1 MPSRRLVI
9 IDGYSLLFRAFYGTR
24 YLSTSDGRPTNALF
38 GLVTMLL
45 HLYEKVQPDAMVVAL
60 DAHGKTFR
68 HAEFAEYKG
77 TRRETPQELISQL
90 DASREL
96 LSDLNIPSV
105 EVTGYEADDV
115 AGTISRLAEENDY
128 DTYIVTGD
136 LDSLQLV
143 DNCVSVMTTQRGVS
157 EVKVYDP
164 AAVMER
170 YGFGPEHVADY
181 KSMAGDTSDNIPGVP
196 GIGEKT
202 ATYLIQKFGHVESML
217 ERLDEVEDKY
227 RKKIEPNVEI
237 LKKSKWLATID
248 RHVPLEYDFKPYSLS
263 WDQFEHAKN
272 CLLQWEFRSQVRRLE
287 AVLARYIDG
296 ASSAPAA
303 TVNLEPVRTVLHEGF
318 AGWMVLGPW
327 IGAEPYA
334 LFTAPTAAQSSMF
347 GDENVREAY
356 IAVGVEV
363 RKTSYENALRLVK
376 ERPGQLV
383 AHDTKPWVKQAGT
396 LTTPRF
402 DVTLASYVLQSGR
415 TSYDLADI
423 VHGFLDVQAPETPEQ
438 KAVTMLMLEKPLR
451 ERLQLEGQTRVF
463 QDVELALVPV
473 LAEMESAGI
482 TLDSDI
488 LREFSKSL
496 QTTITQSQQRIYEMA
511 GCEFNIGS
519 PKQIGEVL
527 FEKMAIPGQKKTKTG
542 YATGVEILGELA
554 ATYPIAGEILTY
566 RELTKLKS
574 TYADAL
580 PKLVAEDGRIHTTFN
595 QTVAATGRLSSID
608 PNLQNI
614 PVRTELGRQI
624 RKAFVAAPGTT
635 LGSFDYSQIEL
646 RILAHYCHDEPLVE
660 AFRTGIDV
668 HTVTASLM
676 FHVENDAV
684 TKEQRRLA
692 KMLNYAVL
700 YGVTDFGLAN
710 QLGAGFGVA
719 EARELI
725 RQYNERFPKVR
736 EFTLGVVEE
745 ARSKGFTSTLI
756 GRRRY
761 FSDIHAGNRNARL
774 YAERQAINAPM
785 QGTAADMIKLAMIE
799 VRKHLG
805 ASGTRMLL
813 QVHDELLFEMNDER
827 EALMEPIRALMEN
840 ALPLDVP
847 VEVDAKVGAD
857 WLSMTPV
864 ARVP

>member
-105 EVTGYEADDV
+105 ELIGYEADDV

-128 DTYIVTGD
+128 ETYIVTGD

-143 DNCVSVMTTQRGVS
+143 DQCVSVMTTQRGVS

-170 YGFGPEHVADY
+170 YGFGPEHVADF

-217 ERLDEVEDKY
+217 ERLDEVEEKY
-227 RKKIEPNVEI
+227 RKKIEPNIEI

-248 RHVPLEYDFKPYSLS
+248 RHVPLAYDFKPYSLS
-263 WDQFEHAKN
+263 WEQFEHAKN
-272 CLLQWEFRSQVRRLE
+272 CLMQWEFRSQVRRLE
-287 AVLARYIDG
+287 SVLARYIDG

-303 TVNLEPVRTVLHEGF
+303 SVNAEPVRAILHEGY
-318 AGWMVLGPW
+318 AGWMVLSPW
-327 IGAEPYA
+327 VGSEPYA
-334 LFTAPTAAQSSMF
+334 LFAPPGSAQGSMF
-347 GDENVREAY
+347 GDEAVREAY
-356 IAVGVEV
+356 VAVGVEV
-363 RKTSYENALRLVK
+363 RKTSYETALRLVK

-383 AHDTKPWVKQAGT
+383 AHDTKPWVKQAAAYQ
-396 LTTPRF
+396 TPRF

-415 TSYDLADI
+415 TSYDIGDI
-423 VHGFLDVQAPETPEQ
+423 VQGFLEVQTPESPEQ

-451 ERLQLEGQTRVF
+451 ERLELEQQTRVF
-463 QDVELALVPV
+463 QEVELALVPV
-473 LAEMESAGI
+473 LAEMEAAGI

-488 LREFSKSL
+488 LRDFSKSL
-496 QTTITQSQQRIYEMA
+496 QTTITQTQQKIYEMA

-574 TYADAL
+574 TYADSL

-614 PVRTELGRQI
+614 PIRTELGRQI
-624 RKAFVAAPGTT
+624 RKAFVAAPGTI

-668 HTVTASLM
+668 HTVTAALM
-676 FHVENDAV
+676 FHVDKEAV

-745 ARSKGFTSTLI
+745 ARSKGFTTTLL

-761 FSDIHAGNRNARL
+761 FSDIHAGNRSARL

-799 VRKHLG
+799 VRKLLG
-805 ASGTRMLL
+805 TSGTRMLL
-813 QVHDELLFEMNDER
+813 QVHDELVFEMTDDRNE
-827 EALMEPIRALMEN
+827 LMEPIRGLMEN

-847 VEVDAKVGAD
+847 VEVDAKTGTD
-857 WLSMTPV
+857 WLGMSAVSRP
-864 ARVP
+864 

>member
-68 HAEFAEYKG
+68 HAEYAEYKG

-105 EVTGYEADDV
+105 ELIGYEADDV

-128 DTYIVTGD
+128 ETYIVTGD

-143 DNCVSVMTTQRGVS
+143 DQCVSVMTTQRGVS

-170 YGFGPEHVADY
+170 YGFGPEHVADF

-217 ERLDEVEDKY
+217 ERLDEVEEKY
-227 RKKIEPNVEI
+227 RKKIEPNIEI

-248 RHVPLEYDFKPYSLS
+248 RHVPLAYDFKPYSLS
-263 WDQFEHAKN
+263 WEQFEHAKN
-272 CLLQWEFRSQVRRLE
+272 CLMQWEFRSQVRRLE
-287 AVLARYIDG
+287 SVLARYIDG

-303 TVNLEPVRTVLHEGF
+303 SVNAEPVRAILHEGY
-318 AGWMVLGPW
+318 AGWMVLSPW
-327 IGAEPYA
+327 VGSEPYA
-334 LFTAPTAAQSSMF
+334 LFAPPSSAQGSMF
-347 GDENVREAY
+347 GDEAVREAY
-356 IAVGVEV
+356 VAVGVEV
-363 RKTSYENALRLVK
+363 RKTSYETALRLVK

-383 AHDTKPWVKQAGT
+383 AHDTKPWVKQAAAYQ
-396 LTTPRF
+396 TPRF

-415 TSYDLADI
+415 TSYDLGDI
-423 VHGFLDVQAPETPEQ
+423 VQGFLEVQTPESPEQ

-451 ERLQLEGQTRVF
+451 ERLELEQQTRVF
-463 QDVELALVPV
+463 QEVELALVPV
-473 LAEMESAGI
+473 LAEMEAAGI

-488 LREFSKSL
+488 LRDFSKSL
-496 QTTITQSQQRIYEMA
+496 QTTITQTQQKIYEMA

-554 ATYPIAGEILTY
+554 AAYPIAGEILAY

-574 TYADAL
+574 TYADSL

-614 PVRTELGRQI
+614 PIRTELGRQI
-624 RKAFVAAPGTT
+624 RKAFVAAPGTI

-668 HTVTASLM
+668 HTVTAALM
-676 FHVENDAV
+676 FHVDKGAV

-745 ARSKGFTSTLI
+745 ARSKGFTTTLL

-761 FSDIHAGNRNARL
+761 FSDIHAGNRSARL

-799 VRKHLG
+799 VRKLLG
-805 ASGTRMLL
+805 TSGTRMLL
-813 QVHDELLFEMNDER
+813 QVHDELVFEMTDDRNE
-827 EALMEPIRALMEN
+827 LMEPIRGLMEN
-840 ALPLDVP
+840 VLPLDVP
-847 VEVDAKVGAD
+847 VEVDAKTGTD
-857 WLSMTPV
+857 WLGMSAVSRP
-864 ARVP
+864 